1 MRIIGTLPHPFVKV
15 TVFAMDMKYSVKF
28 EMGQMEQTFKIRES
42 DEIKG
47 MNDISRLI
55 DDELID
61 ECIENFTL
69 MLKTMERGFKR
80 FAEPEQSINS

>member
-1 MRIIGTLPHPFVKV
+1 
-15 TVFAMDMKYSVKF
+15 
-28 EMGQMEQTFKIRES
+28 
-42 DEIKG
+42 